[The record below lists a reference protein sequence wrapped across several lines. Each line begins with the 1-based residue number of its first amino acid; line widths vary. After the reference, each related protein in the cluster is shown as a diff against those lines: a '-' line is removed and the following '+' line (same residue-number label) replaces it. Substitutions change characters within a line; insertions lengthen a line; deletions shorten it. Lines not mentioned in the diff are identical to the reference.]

1 MRHFALLA
9 RDLPKLPPRARVSPA
24 RLLEERARRRPNDL
38 ALAYRDERFSW
49 AEVDERASRYA
60 TWFETLGIRFGDVV
74 ALAMNNRPDYLFVV
88 MGLNKLGAVGAL
100 INTNLSG
107 KALAHALAVADAK
120 KVLAGSEHASRVA
133 EVLDELTSIDP
144 ERDFYVHVEADAPRE
159 DVVAGTIANDA
170 VAAASPAR
178 RADRALRGI
187 DTFCFIYTSGTTG
200 LPKAAIVTNQ
210 RFVAAAILFGRL
222 MHRAGP
228 GDVIY
233 APLPLYH
240 ANGLMLGW
248 GSALVTGAGFAIR
261 RKFSVSEFW
270 EDVRRFGA
278 TSFVYIGELCR
289 YLLNAPVQDGER
301 NHRLRVAVGN
311 GLRSDI
317 WAAFQERFRVP
328 IIREFYGSTEGNAP
342 AFNLSGKPG
351 MIGRLSRG
359 QAIVRCDVTTGELLR
374 NAAGFCERVRPG
386 EVGLLIGRIL
396 PFVRFDGYVD
406 RKASESKVL
415 RDVFRHGDRYFNT
428 GDLIQLHEA
437 RWMSFADRL
446 GDTFRWKGENVSTA
460 EVGEILCGAPGVL
473 EANVYGV
480 EIPGT
485 DGRAGMAALKTSN
498 GFTLE
503 GFATYVREHLAV
515 YQRPLFL
522 RLLRGEMRIVGTL
535 KQQKA
540 EYQTEGYDPA
550 QVSDDLYVLSGERYR
565 AVDAA
570 VYEDIVRGVMNPG

>member
-1 MRHFALLA
+1 
-9 RDLPKLPPRARVSPA
+9 
-24 RLLEERARRRPNDL
+24 
-38 ALAYRDERFSW
+38 
-49 AEVDERASRYA
+49 VDDRASRYA

-74 ALAMNNRPDYLFVV
+74 ALAMNNRPDYLFAV
-88 MGLNKLGAVGAL
+88 MGLSKLGAVGAL
-100 INTNLSG
+100 INTNLTG
-107 KALAHALAVADAK
+107 KALAHALSVAHAK
-120 KVLAGSEHASRVA
+120 KVLAGSEHAGRLA
-133 EVLDELTSIDP
+133 EVLGQLTGIDP
-144 ERDFYVHVEADAPRE
+144 ARDFHVHVEADAPRE
-159 DVVAGTIANDA
+159 GSTPGTIVNDA
-170 VAAASPAR
+170 IAATSPSR

-210 RFVAAAILFGRL
+210 RFVAAAIVFGRL

-228 GDVIY
+228 SDVIY

-248 GSALVTGAGFAIR
+248 GAALATGAAFAMR

-317 WAAFQERFRVP
+317 WVAFQKRFRVP
-328 IIREFYGSTEGNAP
+328 IVREFYGSTEGTAP
-342 AFNLSGKPG
+342 ALNLRGRPG
-351 MIGRLSRG
+351 MIGRLARG
-359 QAIVRCDVTTGELLR
+359 QAIVRCDAATGELRR

-386 EVGLLIGRIL
+386 EVGLLIGRIS
-396 PFVRFDGYVD
+396 PFIRFDGYVD
-406 RKASESKVL
+406 RTASESKVL

-428 GDLIQLHEA
+428 GDLIQLHAA

-480 EIPGT
+480 EVPGT

-498 GFTLE
+498 GFTLDV
-503 GFATYVREHLAV
+503 FATYVREHLAA

-540 EYQTEGYDPA
+540 EYQMEGYDPA
-550 QVSDDLYVLSGERYR
+550 QVTDDLYVLSGECYQPL
-565 AVDAA
+565 DAA
-570 VYEDIVRGVMNPG
+570 VYADIKSGVRKTG